1 MPYEKSPE
9 QRAIDWGKIIET
21 ALTAPG
27 NVGNVYSRFYEY
39 SFLNQMFLR
48 MQGVYEPVATMKRW
62 NALGRTVLSGSKA
75 KEIIVP
81 IFARKPKED
90 EDEEAAIIGF
100 RAVRR
105 IFTLSQTEG
114 EELPPV
120 QVPEWDVDTAL
131 EKLGIRQVPFTA
143 LSGNVQGYS
152 RRHDIAINPIAV
164 NPAKTRF
171 HELGHVVL
179 GHTMPELLEE
189 YSTHRGIF
197 EFQAEATAYLT
208 MNELEQLDE
217 VTATR
222 SRGYIQDWLKDER
235 PPDKAIRQVFAATDQ
250 LLKAGRIAVSGM
262 MDGSDE

>member
-1 MPYEKSPE
+1 MSEKSLQPRE
-9 QRAIDWGKIIET
+9 IDWGKIIET

-27 NVGNVYSRFYEY
+27 NVGNVYNRFYEY

-48 MQGVYEPVATMKRW
+48 MQGVYEPVATLKRW
-62 NALGRTVLSGSKA
+62 NAIGRTVLDGSKG

-81 IFARKPKED
+81 IFARRVQAD

-100 RAVRR
+100 KAVRR
-105 IFTLSQTEG
+105 IFTYSQTEG
-114 EELPPV
+114 QELPPV
-120 QVPEWDVDTAL
+120 QLPAWDVDTAL

-152 RRHDIAINPIAV
+152 RGHDIAISPLAV
-164 NPAKTRF
+164 HPAKTRF
-171 HELGHVVL
+171 HELGHAVL

-217 VTATR
+217 ATATR
-222 SRGYIQDWLKDER
+222 SRGYIQGWLEDER
-235 PPDKAIRQVFAATDQ
+235 PPDKAIRQVFSATD
-250 LLKAGRIAVSGM
+250 LILKAGRLAISPPEEV
-262 MDGSDE
+262 